1 MEVARAVR
9 ENTDTLDSILFLVNC
24 YAAFTDE
31 LMGAVPVHVIG
42 ESDRAA
48 AALHPLR
55 LRILGE
61 LGAADS
67 AAGLARR
74 LGIPRQLVNYHLRQL
89 ERDGLVET
97 VGERKKRNCT
107 ERLVKAVARSYLISP
122 AAFGSLAAHPDHV
135 DDRASSAYLVAVAA
149 RLISEVAEQR
159 TAAERAGKRL
169 ATMTVETEVRF
180 ATPAAQ
186 SAFAEEL
193 AQAMAAVVAKY
204 HNDVAPDGRRYRFM
218 IGGYPAMNTTRAAKA
233 RVVESSS

>member
-1 MEVARAVR
+1 
-9 ENTDTLDSILFLVNC
+9 
-24 YAAFTDE
+24 
-31 LMGAVPVHVIG
+31 MGAAPVHIIDD
-42 ESDRAA
+42 SNRAA

-61 LGAADS
+61 LGDAES

-135 DDRASSAYLVAVAA
+135 TDRASSAYLVAVAA

-159 TAAERAGKRL
+159 SAAERAGKRL
-169 ATMTVETEVRF
+169 ATMTVETELRF
-180 ATPAAQ
+180 ATPGAQ
-186 SAFAEEL
+186 SAFADEL

-204 HNDVAPDGRRYRFM
+204 HDDLTPGGRRYRFV
-218 IGGYPAMNTTRAAKA
+218 IGGYPAVNARAAKP
-233 RVVESSS
+233 RVVESSP

>member
-1 MEVARAVR
+1 
-9 ENTDTLDSILFLVNC
+9 
-24 YAAFTDE
+24 
-31 LMGAVPVHVIG
+31 MGAAPVHIIDD
-42 ESDRAA
+42 SNRAA

-61 LGAADS
+61 LGDAES

-135 DDRASSAYLVAVAA
+135 TDRASSAYLVAVAA

-159 TAAERAGKRL
+159 SAAERAGKRL

-180 ATPAAQ
+180 ATPGAQ
-186 SAFAEEL
+186 SAFADEL

-204 HNDVAPDGRRYRFM
+204 HDDLTPGGRRYRFI
-218 IGGYPAMNTTRAAKA
+218 IGGYPAVNARAAKP
-233 RVVESSS
+233 RVVESSP

>member
-1 MEVARAVR
+1 
-9 ENTDTLDSILFLVNC
+9 
-24 YAAFTDE
+24 
-31 LMGAVPVHVIG
+31 MGAAPVHIIDD
-42 ESDRAA
+42 SNRAA

-61 LGAADS
+61 LGDAES

-135 DDRASSAYLVAVAA
+135 TDRASSAYLVAVAA

-159 TAAERAGKRL
+159 SAAERAGKRL

-180 ATPAAQ
+180 ASPGAQ
-186 SAFAEEL
+186 SAFADEL

-204 HNDVAPDGRRYRFM
+204 HDDLTPGGRRYRFV
-218 IGGYPAMNTTRAAKA
+218 IGGYPAVNARAAKP
-233 RVVESSS
+233 RVVESSP

>member
-1 MEVARAVR
+1 
-9 ENTDTLDSILFLVNC
+9 
-24 YAAFTDE
+24 
-31 LMGAVPVHVIG
+31 MGAAAVHIIG
-42 ESDRAA
+42 DSDRAA

-61 LGAADS
+61 LGDAES

-135 DDRASSAYLVAVAA
+135 ADRASSAYLVAVAA

-159 TAAERAGKRL
+159 SAAERAGKRL

-186 SAFAEEL
+186 SAFADEL

-204 HNDVAPDGRRYRFM
+204 HDDVTPGGRRYRFIM
-218 IGGYPAMNTTRAAKA
+218 GGYPAVSARTAKP
-233 RVVESSS
+233 RVVESPP

>member
-1 MEVARAVR
+1 M
-9 ENTDTLDSILFLVNC
+9 F
-24 YAAFTDE
+24 AASTGQ
-31 LMGAVPVHVIG
+31 LMGAASVHIIAD
-42 ESDRAA
+42 SDRAA

-61 LGAADS
+61 LGDAES

-135 DDRASSAYLVAVAA
+135 ADRASSAYLVAVAA

-159 TAAERAGKRL
+159 SAAERAGKRL

-186 SAFAEEL
+186 SGFADEL

-204 HNDVAPDGRRYRFM
+204 HDDVTPGGRRYRFI
-218 IGGYPAMNTTRAAKA
+218 IGGYPAVNARAAKSRA
-233 RVVESSS
+233 VESSP

>member
-1 MEVARAVR
+1 
-9 ENTDTLDSILFLVNC
+9 
-24 YAAFTDE
+24 
-31 LMGAVPVHVIG
+31 MGAAPVHIIDD
-42 ESDRAA
+42 SNRAA

-61 LGAADS
+61 LGDAES

-135 DDRASSAYLVAVAA
+135 TDRASSAYLVAVAA

-159 TAAERAGKRL
+159 SAAERAGKRL

-180 ATPAAQ
+180 ATPGAQ
-186 SAFAEEL
+186 SAFADEL

-204 HNDVAPDGRRYRFM
+204 HDDLTPGGRRYRFV
-218 IGGYPAMNTTRAAKA
+218 IGGYPAVNARAAKP
-233 RVVESSS
+233 RVVESSP

>member
-1 MEVARAVR
+1 
-9 ENTDTLDSILFLVNC
+9 
-24 YAAFTDE
+24 
-31 LMGAVPVHVIG
+31 MGAAPVHIIDD
-42 ESDRAA
+42 SNRAA

-61 LGAADS
+61 LGDAES

-89 ERDGLVET
+89 ERNGLVET

-135 DDRASSAYLVAVAA
+135 TDRASSAYLVAVAA

-159 TAAERAGKRL
+159 SAAERAGKRL

-180 ATPAAQ
+180 ATPGAQ
-186 SAFAEEL
+186 SAFADEL

-204 HNDVAPDGRRYRFM
+204 HDDLTPGGRRYRFV
-218 IGGYPAMNTTRAAKA
+218 IGGYPAVNARAAKP
-233 RVVESSS
+233 RVVESSP

>member
-1 MEVARAVR
+1 M
-9 ENTDTLDSILFLVNC
+9 
-24 YAAFTDE
+24 FTASTGQ
-31 LMGAVPVHVIG
+31 LMGAASVHIIAD
-42 ESDRAA
+42 SDRAA

-61 LGAADS
+61 LGDAES

-135 DDRASSAYLVAVAA
+135 ADRASSAYLVAVAA

-159 TAAERAGKRL
+159 SAAERAGKRL

-186 SAFAEEL
+186 SAFADEL
-193 AQAMAAVVAKY
+193 TQAMAAVVAKY
-204 HNDVAPDGRRYRFM
+204 HDDVTPGGRRYRFI
-218 IGGYPAMNTTRAAKA
+218 IGGYPTVNARAAKP
-233 RVVESSS
+233 RVVESSP

>member
-1 MEVARAVR
+1 
-9 ENTDTLDSILFLVNC
+9 
-24 YAAFTDE
+24 
-31 LMGAVPVHVIG
+31 MGAAPIHIIG
-42 ESDRAA
+42 DSDRAA

-61 LGAADS
+61 LGDAES

-135 DDRASSAYLVAVAA
+135 ADRASSSYLVAVAA

-159 TAAERAGKRL
+159 SAAERAGKRL

-186 SAFAEEL
+186 SAFADEM
-193 AQAMAAVVAKY
+193 AQAMAAVVEKY
-204 HNDVAPDGRRYRFM
+204 HDDVTPGGRRYRFV
-218 IGGYPAMNTTRAAKA
+218 IGGYPAMNARAAKP
-233 RVVESSS
+233 RIVESAP

>member
-1 MEVARAVR
+1 M
-9 ENTDTLDSILFLVNC
+9 
-24 YAAFTDE
+24 FTASTGQ
-31 LMGAVPVHVIG
+31 LMGAASVHIIAD
-42 ESDRAA
+42 SDRAA

-61 LGAADS
+61 LGDAES

-135 DDRASSAYLVAVAA
+135 ADRASSAYLVAVAA

-159 TAAERAGKRL
+159 SAAERAGKRL

-186 SAFAEEL
+186 SAFADEL

-204 HNDVAPDGRRYRFM
+204 HDDVTPGGRRYRFI
-218 IGGYPAMNTTRAAKA
+218 IGGYPTVNVRAAKP
-233 RVVESSS
+233 RVVESSP

>member
-1 MEVARAVR
+1 
-9 ENTDTLDSILFLVNC
+9 
-24 YAAFTDE
+24 
-31 LMGAVPVHVIG
+31 MGAAPVHIIG
-42 ESDRAA
+42 DSNLAA

-61 LGAADS
+61 LGEAES

-135 DDRASSAYLVAVAA
+135 ADHASSAYLVAVAA

-159 TAAERAGKRL
+159 GAAERAGKRL

-186 SAFAEEL
+186 SAFADEL
-193 AQAMAAVVAKY
+193 VEAMAAVVAKY
-204 HNDVAPDGRRYRFM
+204 HDDVTPGGRRYRFI
-218 IGGYPAMNTTRAAKA
+218 IGGYPAVNARAARSRA
-233 RVVESSS
+233 MESSP

>member
-1 MEVARAVR
+1 
-9 ENTDTLDSILFLVNC
+9 
-24 YAAFTDE
+24 
-31 LMGAVPVHVIG
+31 MGAAPVHIIDD
-42 ESDRAA
+42 SNRAA

-61 LGAADS
+61 LGDAES

-74 LGIPRQLVNYHLRQL
+74 LGLPRQLVNYHLRQL

-135 DDRASSAYLVAVAA
+135 TDRASSAYLVAVAA

-159 TAAERAGKRL
+159 SAAERAGKRL

-180 ATPAAQ
+180 ASPGAQ
-186 SAFAEEL
+186 SAFADEL

-204 HNDVAPDGRRYRFM
+204 HDDLTPGGRRYRFV
-218 IGGYPAMNTTRAAKA
+218 IGGYPAVNARAAKP
-233 RVVESSS
+233 RVVESSP

>member
-1 MEVARAVR
+1 
-9 ENTDTLDSILFLVNC
+9 
-24 YAAFTDE
+24 
-31 LMGAVPVHVIG
+31 MGAAPVHIIDD
-42 ESDRAA
+42 SNRAA

-61 LGAADS
+61 LGDAES

-135 DDRASSAYLVAVAA
+135 TDRASSAYLVAVAA

-159 TAAERAGKRL
+159 SAAERAGKRL

-186 SAFAEEL
+186 SAFADEL

-204 HNDVAPDGRRYRFM
+204 HDDLTPGGRRYRFV
-218 IGGYPAMNTTRAAKA
+218 IGGYPAGNARAAKP
-233 RVVESSS
+233 RVVESSP

>member
-1 MEVARAVR
+1 
-9 ENTDTLDSILFLVNC
+9 
-24 YAAFTDE
+24 
-31 LMGAVPVHVIG
+31 MGAAPVHIIDD
-42 ESDRAA
+42 SNRAA

-61 LGAADS
+61 LGDAES

-135 DDRASSAYLVAVAA
+135 TDRASSAYLVAVAA

-159 TAAERAGKRL
+159 SAAERAGKRL
-169 ATMTVETEVRF
+169 ATMTVETELRF
-180 ATPAAQ
+180 ATPGAQ
-186 SAFAEEL
+186 SAFADEL

-204 HNDVAPDGRRYRFM
+204 HDDLTPGGRRYRFI
-218 IGGYPAMNTTRAAKA
+218 IGGYPAVNARAAKP
-233 RVVESSS
+233 RVVESSP

>member
-1 MEVARAVR
+1 
-9 ENTDTLDSILFLVNC
+9 
-24 YAAFTDE
+24 
-31 LMGAVPVHVIG
+31 MGAAAVHIIG
-42 ESDRAA
+42 DSDRAA

-61 LGAADS
+61 LGDAES

-135 DDRASSAYLVAVAA
+135 ADRASSAYLVAVAA
-149 RLISEVAEQR
+149 RLISEVADQR
-159 TAAERAGKRL
+159 SAAERAGKRL

-186 SAFAEEL
+186 SAFADEL

-204 HNDVAPDGRRYRFM
+204 HDDVTPGGRRYRFIM
-218 IGGYPAMNTTRAAKA
+218 GGYPAVSARAAKP
-233 RVVESSS
+233 RVVESPP